1 MDESNYIEF
10 QKTRDFSNKLNATFE
25 FVKQNFKSFGRCVL
39 YFIGPPALIVGLL
52 MGSLMGDYM
61 NFIFGTMRGEGFDS
75 ANLPNLIMK
84 VVMVVVGITITS
96 VITIATVNGYVMLY
110 REKQSGQIDTEEV
123 WTYIKKTFWLYFWS
137 MIGVVFVFILGYL
150 LMLVPIILLGE
161 ISGFLLGLGIFALII
176 AIIWFVFASS
186 LIFIVRGFEQKGFF
200 ECFSRSMYLI
210 KGKWWSTFGLL
221 MVLTLI
227 VSITSSLVAIPWSFT
242 NMASSLHKIT
252 EGGEGETGTD
262 WFGIISN
269 TLKYLLQY
277 LLGVLPQIG
286 LIFQYFNLVEMKES
300 RGLME
305 KMETMGVQ
313 DQNTTTQ
320 KEDY

>member
-1 MDESNYIEF
+1 MEESNFIEF

-61 NFIFGTMRGEGFDS
+61 DFLFGTIRGQGFDS
-75 ANLPNLIMK
+75 ANLPNLILK
-84 VVMVVVGITITS
+84 ISMVVVGITITS
-96 VITIATVNGYVMLY
+96 VITMATVNGYVILY
-110 REKQSGQIDTEEV
+110 REKQSGQIETDEV
-123 WTYIKKTFWLYFWS
+123 WLYIKKTFWLYFWS
-137 MIGVVFVFILGYL
+137 MIGVVFVFILVYL
-150 LMLVPIILLGE
+150 LMLVPIFLLGE
-161 ISGFLLGLGIFALII
+161 ISGFLVGLGIFAFII
-176 AIIWFVFASS
+176 AIIWFLFANA
-186 LIFIVRGFEQKGFF
+186 LIFIVRGFEQKSFF
-200 ECFSRSMYLI
+200 ECFSRSMYLVR
-210 KGKWWSTFGLL
+210 GKWWSTFGLL

-227 VSITSSLVAIPWSFT
+227 VSITSSLVAIPWSFS
-242 NMASSLHKIT
+242 NMASTLHDISQ
-252 EGGEGETGTD
+252 GGEGETGTD

-300 RGLME
+300 KGLIE

-313 DQNTTTQ
+313 DQPQTSH